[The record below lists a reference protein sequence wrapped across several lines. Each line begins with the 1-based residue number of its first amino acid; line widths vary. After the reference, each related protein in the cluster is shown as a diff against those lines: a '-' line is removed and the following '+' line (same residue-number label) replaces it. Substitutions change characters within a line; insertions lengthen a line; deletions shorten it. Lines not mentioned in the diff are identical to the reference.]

1 MKAFERAI
9 NKKNIVMSINTCVG
23 LIIANDNC

>member
-1 MKAFERAI
+1 MKAFEKAI
-9 NKKNIVMSINTCVG
+9 HKKHIVMGINTCVG